1 MFKLSKEQHNKMIDF
16 SKECPKINAGAI
28 GGAWTYEFTPTNLG
42 VITIVTFAKGTD
54 KERVIDLTEYKDW

>member
-1 MFKLSKEQHNKMIDF
+1 MIDF